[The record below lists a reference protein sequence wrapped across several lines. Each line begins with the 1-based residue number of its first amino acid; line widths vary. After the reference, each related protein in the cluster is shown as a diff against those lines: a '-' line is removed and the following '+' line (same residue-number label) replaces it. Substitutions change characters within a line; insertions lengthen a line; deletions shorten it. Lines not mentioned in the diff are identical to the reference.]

1 MKIMTLVRSRLGLR
15 LIQVIWVIL
24 GLVYLGLFAGAIP
37 ARLAELRQTSPG
49 PVRAVHQLAP
59 IESQYLREFGLSPEF
74 YALYNLIFE
83 CLQASIYVLVGAL
96 IFWRK
101 PSERMALFVSLTLI
115 AFGISL
121 PPITAA
127 YRTLGPNLILATSTA
142 MILVLLYVFPN
153 GRFAPRWSWLLA
165 VVSTLYAFLL
175 PFWGQRFLVW
185 PTLLNG
191 LATILWF
198 APGLGAQIYRYQRI
212 SGPIERQQT
221 KWIVYSLAV
230 IFLGV
235 MLNVGLRFIFPQIGK
250 PGLLHLAYNL
260 LVAVPLL
267 ETVISSL
274 LPLAIAFSVLR
285 YHLWD
290 IDFVINRSLVY
301 GLITTG
307 LVGIFVL
314 VFFVAQAALSAL
326 FGSPQSGYAMA
337 ISAAITGALFNPTR
351 QRVQRF
357 IDRRVYGFRFDL
369 NELHDAQ
376 TMPSVENPG
385 ALSGRT
391 LGDYHVL
398 GVLGHGGMGEVYQGQ
413 SHNQMA
419 ALKILPPTV
428 SKEEDFR
435 KRFMREAQVLAQ
447 LDHPHIVKFYG
458 AGEYEGVLFMAME
471 LVDGQNLGALIRQ
484 RGTFSL
490 DEIRPRLVELASA
503 LEYAHARGLVHRDL
517 KPSNVMLRAA
527 NQQLVL
533 MDFGIAKTQAVQTTL
548 TGSGAI
554 GTIDYM
560 APEQIMT
567 ASQVDHRADIYALGV
582 MLFELLTG
590 DRPFKGSIGQVLFGH
605 LQQPPPDPRQLAP
618 TVSEQVSQAIMKAL
632 EKKPDNRFQTVR
644 EFMAALG

>member
-1 MKIMTLVRSRLGLR
+1 MKIMALIQSRLALR

-24 GLVYLGLFAGAIP
+24 GLVYLGLFAGAVP
-37 ARLAELRQTSPG
+37 ARLAELRQASDG

-59 IESQYLREFGLSPEF
+59 IESQYLRDIGLSPEF
-74 YALYNLIFE
+74 YANYNIIFE

-101 PSERMALFVSLTLI
+101 PTERMALFVSLTLI
-115 AFGISL
+115 AFGVSL
-121 PPITAA
+121 PPTTATYQA
-127 YRTLGPNLILATSTA
+127 LGPNLVLAASMA

-165 VVSTLYAFLL
+165 AVSALYAILL
-175 PFWGQRFLVW
+175 PFGGQRYLAW
-185 PTLLNG
+185 PTWLNG
-191 LATILWF
+191 VGTILSL
-198 APGLGAQIYRYQRI
+198 APGVGAQIYRYRRV

-221 KWIVYSLAV
+221 KWIVYSLSV
-230 IFLGV
+230 IFLGL
-235 MLNVGLRFIFPQIGK
+235 MLNVGLRFLFPPMGK
-250 PGLLHLAYNL
+250 PGLPHLAYNI

-267 ETVISSL
+267 ETALSCL

-301 GLITTG
+301 GLVTTG
-307 LVGIFVL
+307 LIGIFVL
-314 VFFVAQAALSAL
+314 AFFVAQAALSAL

-351 QRVQRF
+351 QRVRRF

-369 NELHDAQ
+369 HELHEAQ
-376 TMPSVENPG
+376 TLPAVEQPG
-385 ALSGRT
+385 ALTGIM
-391 LGDYHVL
+391 LGDYQIL
-398 GVLGHGGMGEVYQGQ
+398 GVVGSGGMGEVYQGQ
-413 SHNQMA
+413 SHNRMA
-419 ALKILPPTV
+419 AIKILPPMV

-435 KRFMREAQVLAQ
+435 KRFMRETQVLAQ

-458 AGEYEGVLFMAME
+458 AGEYAGILFMAME
-471 LVDGQNLGALIRQ
+471 FVDGQNLSALIRQ
-484 RGTFSL
+484 QGTFSM
-490 DEIRPRLVELASA
+490 DEIRPRLAELASA
-503 LEYAHARGLVHRDL
+503 LDYAHAHGLVHRDL
-517 KPSNVMLRAA
+517 KPSNIMLRTA
-527 NQQLVL
+527 NQHLVL
-533 MDFGIAKTQAVQTTL
+533 MDFGIAKTQTAQTAL

-582 MLFELLTG
+582 VLFELLTG
-590 DRPFKGSIGQVLFGH
+590 ERPFKGSIGQVLFGH
-605 LQQPPPDPRQLAP
+605 LQQPPPDPRHLAP
-618 TVSEQVSQAIMKAL
+618 TVPEQVSRAIMKAL
-632 EKKPDNRFQTVR
+632 EKKPNDRFQTVR
-644 EFMAALG
+644 EFMAALE

>member
-1 MKIMTLVRSRLGLR
+1 
-15 LIQVIWVIL
+15 
-24 GLVYLGLFAGAIP
+24 
-37 ARLAELRQTSPG
+37 
-49 PVRAVHQLAP
+49 
-59 IESQYLREFGLSPEF
+59 
-74 YALYNLIFE
+74 
-83 CLQASIYVLVGAL
+83 
-96 IFWRK
+96 
-101 PSERMALFVSLTLI
+101 
-115 AFGISL
+115 
-121 PPITAA
+121 
-127 YRTLGPNLILATSTA
+127 
-142 MILVLLYVFPN
+142 
-153 GRFAPRWSWLLA
+153 
-165 VVSTLYAFLL
+165 
-175 PFWGQRFLVW
+175 
-185 PTLLNG
+185 
-191 LATILWF
+191 
-198 APGLGAQIYRYQRI
+198 
-212 SGPIERQQT
+212 
-221 KWIVYSLAV
+221 
-230 IFLGV
+230 
-235 MLNVGLRFIFPQIGK
+235 
-250 PGLLHLAYNL
+250 
-260 LVAVPLL
+260 
-267 ETVISSL
+267 
-274 LPLAIAFSVLR
+274 LR

>member
-121 PPITAA
+121 PPITAT

-250 PGLLHLAYNL
+250 PGLLHLRSCVTTCGIL
-260 LVAVPLL
+260 IL
-267 ETVISSL
+267 SST
-274 LPLAIAFSVLR
+274 ARWF
-285 YHLWD
+285 
-290 IDFVINRSLVY
+290 
-301 GLITTG
+301 
-307 LVGIFVL
+307 
-314 VFFVAQAALSAL
+314 
-326 FGSPQSGYAMA
+326 
-337 ISAAITGALFNPTR
+337 
-351 QRVQRF
+351 
-357 IDRRVYGFRFDL
+357 
-369 NELHDAQ
+369 
-376 TMPSVENPG
+376 
-385 ALSGRT
+385 
-391 LGDYHVL
+391 
-398 GVLGHGGMGEVYQGQ
+398 MG
-413 SHNQMA
+413 
-419 ALKILPPTV
+419 
-428 SKEEDFR
+428 
-435 KRFMREAQVLAQ
+435 
-447 LDHPHIVKFYG
+447 
-458 AGEYEGVLFMAME
+458 
-471 LVDGQNLGALIRQ
+471 
-484 RGTFSL
+484 
-490 DEIRPRLVELASA
+490 
-503 LEYAHARGLVHRDL
+503 
-517 KPSNVMLRAA
+517 
-527 NQQLVL
+527 
-533 MDFGIAKTQAVQTTL
+533 
-548 TGSGAI
+548 
-554 GTIDYM
+554 
-560 APEQIMT
+560 
-567 ASQVDHRADIYALGV
+567 
-582 MLFELLTG
+582 
-590 DRPFKGSIGQVLFGH
+590 
-605 LQQPPPDPRQLAP
+605 
-618 TVSEQVSQAIMKAL
+618 
-632 EKKPDNRFQTVR
+632 
-644 EFMAALG
+644 